1 MEGDPGYGSYLVAQG
16 LSPRTIRT
24 YQLALQRIHAAGL
37 DIEKP
42 EAKAVAEY
50 AATVPNGHASRS
62 QLRSTLRWYWEWKQI
77 EGPVRAVRVPPM
89 PVMVCRA
96 LEDDQA
102 RDLVKASL
110 GWWPQGAAALL
121 MAYLG
126 LRRFEVA
133 QAEWRRFNHDLS
145 WYRVLGKGDRT
156 SDLPVNPMLSG
167 ELAPRRGEGFL
178 FPGSRGRLHVT
189 PATVNLWIREVGRS
203 AGLPDLTPH
212 VLRHTCLATANDKL
226 GDLRAVQTFAR
237 HSKPETTA
245 GYTRTRLRQLE
256 AVSASLDY
264 LGP

>member
-1 MEGDPGYGSYLVAQG
+1 MAGDPSFGSYLVSQG

-24 YQLALQRIHAAGL
+24 YELVFDRMVAAGL
-37 DIEKP
+37 DIQKP
-42 EAKAVAEY
+42 DAEAVAAY

-62 QLRSTLRWYWEWKQI
+62 QLRSTLRWYWEWQKV
-77 EGPVRAVRVPPM
+77 EGPVKAVRVPPM

-110 GWWPQGAAALL
+110 GWWPHGGAALL

-126 LRRFEVA
+126 LRRAEVA
-133 QAEWRRFNHDLS
+133 QAEWRRFKPDLT
-145 WYRVLGKGDRT
+145 WYRVLGKGDKT
-156 SDLPVNPMLSG
+156 ADLPVNRVLVG
-167 ELAPRRGEGFL
+167 ELAPRRRDGFL
-178 FPGSRGRLHVT
+178 FPGSRGRAHVT
-189 PATVNLWIREVGRS
+189 PATVNLWISEVGRS
-203 AGLPDLTPH
+203 VGLPDLTPH
-212 VLRHTCLATANDKL
+212 QLRHTCLATANDKL

-264 LGP
+264 LG